1 MLTDSFT
8 IKKASPDAADTIAQF
23 QIEMASES
31 ENISLDHETVMKG
44 VQYIFQKPDLGFY
57 LVAYDSRDKMAGCL
71 LILKE
76 WSDWRNADVW
86 WLHSVFVV
94 PDHRRRGIFS
104 KMFEF
109 IESLARSTGI
119 AGIRL
124 YVDNTNDDAKQV
136 YTRLGFDNKHYEL
149 FEKMF

>member
-94 PDHRRRGIFS
+94 PDHRQEHVEPVRDVR
-104 KMFEF
+104 EF
-109 IESLARSTGI
+109 QVFLQVLCELSQPFNSQEVGRSGEDEKI
-119 AGIRL
+119 ASG
-124 YVDNTNDDAKQV
+124 
-136 YTRLGFDNKHYEL
+136 
-149 FEKMF
+149 